1 MTMAVSAVR
10 RLWTRQFDF
19 SSAYLNGV
27 LDRPLYM
34 WQPKGFI
41 KQGEEKKVCL
51 MKRGL
56 YGFVQSGHIWYN
68 TLAKEYS
75 FLGYRSSKA
84 DPCVR
89 SRTTPNSYSITTTHT
104 DDVFSASSD
113 DNEAN
118 KVVSEF
124 AEKWDLKEVDNL
136 NLLLGLTIERMDN
149 GAISISQSTYFERAF
164 KHFGIWDDLYPLDTP
179 LPPNAKIVARDDP
192 LSVDEVNFMKGKPFR
207 QILGCLLWGASSS
220 RPDISFACSAL
231 GSIQLNPGPEH
242 WELLMGVCRYIKG
255 TIDYGLL
262 YRPPSLGEDGAGSGL
277 KPLGYV
283 DADWA
288 GCINTRRSTSGYVFF
303 MGGAPVSW
311 SSKRQSVVALS
322 STESE
327 YIALTRGAQ
336 QAMWMK
342 YWLDE
347 VDLPEDF
354 PFELFCDNLGAISL
368 TETTKAHGLSKHLQ
382 IRFHYIRDRVEADEI
397 HVKAISTHDNI
408 ADIFTKALPK
418 ATHRKF
424 VTQMN
429 LDWRRHARGSV
440 EENAGADKS

>member
-1 MTMAVSAVR
+1 M
-10 RLWTRQFDF
+10 
-19 SSAYLNGV
+19 
-27 LDRPLYM
+27 
-34 WQPKGFI
+34 
-41 KQGEEKKVCL
+41 
-51 MKRGL
+51 
-56 YGFVQSGHIWYN
+56 
-68 TLAKEYS
+68 
-75 FLGYRSSKA
+75 
-84 DPCVR
+84 
-89 SRTTPNSYSITTTHT
+89 
-104 DDVFSASSD
+104 
-113 DNEAN
+113 
-118 KVVSEF
+118 SEF
-124 AEKWDLKEVDNL
+124 AEKWDLKEVDDL
-136 NLLLGLTIERMDN
+136 NLLLGLTIERLDN
-149 GAISISQSTYFERAF
+149 GAISLSQSTYFERAF

-179 LPPNAKIVARDDP
+179 LPPKVKIIARDGP
-192 LSVDEVNFMKGKPFR
+192 LNADKAKFMKGKPFR

-231 GSIQLNPGPEH
+231 GSIQLNPDPEH
-242 WELLMGVCRYIKG
+242 WALLMGICRYVKG

-262 YRPPSLGEDGAGSGL
+262 YYQLPSMGETEKGAGL

-288 GCINTRRSTSGYVFF
+288 GCVNTRRSTSGYVFF

-322 STESE
+322 STEAE

-354 PFELFCDNLGAISL
+354 PFDLFCDNLGAISL

-382 IRFHYIRDRVEADEI
+382 IRFHYIRDRVEANEI
-397 HVKAISTHDNI
+397 QVQSISSHNNI

-418 ATHRKF
+418 PLHQKF

-429 LDWRRHARGSV
+429 LDWRRRSARGSV
-440 EENAGADKS
+440 EE